1 MGLHSIVITDMSLA
15 EFRKL
20 VRTNYPHIK
29 ISVRTV
35 SFADLARAS
44 AKCLTVEKAQ
54 SAQELAQVNAWAK
67 AAGVLPDTSLR
78 SFPRYRETTP
88 RSLRSEPP
96 ELTRGRSDG

>member
-1 MGLHSIVITDMSLA
+1 MGAEIRPCGMGFHNIVRTNMSLA

-29 ISVRTV
+29 ISIRTV

-54 SAQELAQVNAWAK
+54 SVQEFAQVNAWAK

-78 SFPRYRETTP
+78 SFPKKIITSP
-88 RSLRSEPP
+88 Q
-96 ELTRGRSDG
+96 